1 MKLASQGLLIGL
13 AAAGILIILIVVRA
27 LLFSFSPTSKNE
39 EKLFQILQFLAVI
52 NVSVD
57 IRWSRCSDLI

>member
-1 MKLASQGLLIGL
+1 MKLVSQGLLIGL
-13 AAAGILIILIVVRA
+13 AAAGILIILIVARA

-39 EKLFQILQFLAVI
+39 EKLFQMLQFLAVI

-57 IRWSRCSDLI
+57 IQWSRCSDLI